1 MYYYISEPPRSSEE
15 RRAHEQARALLTNLG
30 ISGEF
35 VTTSPARSVEE
46 LAELGAAKKYSTIV
60 AMGSERL
67 INEVATL
74 LAGTPYVFG
83 ALPVTA
89 PRCLELVSGI
99 TTLEEAAE
107 SLKYRRVRLVPI
119 TRIEPNKF
127 FLTEARIRLSKPSP
141 LRLTIDRALIE
152 AEFSDL
158 RLAGSGRILVE
169 NRLAGGTGV
178 KQLWQWVLG
187 KEQRDTNLSQFNAQ
201 RIALETDGNYPVY
214 VGTEILAK
222 TPLAA
227 TVIPGSLKLV
237 VKRDRLAAVSA
248 QPETLGRTQY
258 ATTNG

>member
-1 MYYYISEPPRSSEE
+1 MYYYICEPPRSSDE
-15 RRAHEQARALLTNLG
+15 RRAQEQTRALLTNLG

-35 VTTSPARSVEE
+35 VTVSPARSVEE

-83 ALPVTA
+83 ALPITN
-89 PRCLELVSGI
+89 PRALELVSGI

-107 SLKYRRVRLVPI
+107 ALKYRRVRLVPV

-127 FLTEARIRLSKPSP
+127 FLTEARIHLPKLAP
-141 LRLTIDRALIE
+141 LRLSIDRALIE
-152 AEFSDL
+152 AEFSDF
-158 RLAGSGRILVE
+158 RLAGNGRVHIE
-169 NRLAGGTGV
+169 DRIGHASSMTHFWKWMIG
-178 KQLWQWVLG
+178 KQQPVMV
-187 KEQRDTNLSQFNAQ
+187 SQFNAH
-201 RIALETDGNYPVY
+201 RLALETDGNYPVY
-214 VGTEILAK
+214 VGSEIIAK

-237 VKRDRLAAVSA
+237 VRRDRLAAVST
-248 QPETLGRTQY
+248 QPATIGRPQY
-258 ATTNG
+258 VTTNG

>member
-1 MYYYISEPPRSSEE
+1 MYYYICEPPRSGEE
-15 RRAHEQARALLTNLG
+15 RRAQEQARTLLTNLG

-83 ALPVTA
+83 ALPVTH
-89 PRCLELVSGI
+89 PRCLELTSGI

-127 FLTEARIRLSKPSP
+127 FLTEARIRLAKPAP

-152 AEFSDL
+152 TEFSDL
-158 RLAGSGRILVE
+158 RLAGSGRILIE
-169 NRLAGGTGV
+169 NRLSGGTGV
-178 KQLWQWVLG
+178 QQLWQWMLG
-187 KEQRDTNLSQFNAQ
+187 HAAHHTQQSQFNAQ

-214 VGTEILAK
+214 VGADVLAK

-237 VKRDRLAAVSA
+237 VKRDRLAPVLA
-248 QPETLGRTQY
+248 QPTTSGRTQY